1 MPDNI
6 KHDDKNAL
14 KEALQKDVY
23 LVDVRTDEEFKGGS
37 VKNADNIPLDQISD
51 RLSEFEDKDNIVV
64 FCRSGNRSNK
74 AKQVLQKNGVDHV
87 LNGGNTAFLNAIIEE

>member
-74 AKQVLQKNGVDHV
+74 AKQVLQKNGVDQV
-87 LNGGNTAFLNAIIEE
+87 LNGGNTEFLNGIIEE